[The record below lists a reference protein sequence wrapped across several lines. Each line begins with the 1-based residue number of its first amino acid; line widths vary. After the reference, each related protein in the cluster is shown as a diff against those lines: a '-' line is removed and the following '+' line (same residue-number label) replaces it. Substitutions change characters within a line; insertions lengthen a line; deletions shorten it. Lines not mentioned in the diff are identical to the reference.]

1 MIRERTDEQ
10 IQSGPYRAARILE
23 SSLVMPNAQPHD
35 TIAPAFVT
43 VADAC
48 TYLSLSLPTLY
59 RILGRKKLATAKA
72 GRRTSDPYGEL
83 ASVCGLAAR
92 REDQSADASEA

>member
-1 MIRERTDEQ
+1 
-10 IQSGPYRAARILE
+10 
-23 SSLVMPNAQPHD
+23 MPNAQPHD

-72 GRRTSDPYGEL
+72 GRRTL
-83 ASVCGLAAR
+83 IRMASLQAYADLLPAAKIKAPTR
-92 REDQSADASEA
+92 AKRKGA